1 MTAPSVLYIA
11 SASISDPLIV
21 SQVVRYLEQMQHSL
35 ASCHLITFER
45 DGSED
50 FSTVSEAL
58 LASGI
63 QWHPIKAWKRLRSVG
78 FWFDRHRALACARRI
93 VTAENIGIVHCRSF
107 LAGTLGRKLKSRD
120 VRFLYDMRGFWSL
133 EKRDKGTIRHP
144 LMFNV
149 AQGLEQKL
157 FRDADHIV
165 SLTHSG
171 KRYLLATGVDAPIDV
186 IPTCVDLQRFHP
198 PVPHLDNQCSPRQIP
213 SIDTLNVVSAGTLGA
228 GYLADEMFRFGAL
241 LKTKWQDASFRILT
255 ASNVDQVNHAAENAG
270 LPESCL
276 SVAKVSPD
284 AVPDELTRADVG
296 LCFVM
301 PTEAKVA
308 SCPTKLGE
316 YLACGLPVIAT
327 DGVGDVT
334 DILERN
340 RVGVVLRHD
349 HQSSWPAVVQ
359 KLEMLLQDP
368 ELKSRCRRVAERQFG
383 LAEGAS
389 EYLRIYDEMAGLSQE
404 LQRTA
409 A

>member
-50 FSTVSEAL
+50 LSNVSEEL

-63 QWHPIKAWKRLRSVG
+63 HWHPIKAWKRLRSVG

-93 VTAENIGIVHCRSF
+93 VAEENIGIVHCRSF
-107 LAGTLGRKLKSRD
+107 LAGTLGRKLKGRD
-120 VRFLYDMRGFWSL
+120 VRFLYDMRGLWSL
-133 EKRDKGTIRHP
+133 EKRDKGTIRYP
-144 LMFNV
+144 LMFKV

-171 KRYLLATGVDAPIDV
+171 KRYLLAAGVDAPIDV

-198 PVPHLDNQCSPRQIP
+198 PVPHLDNQCSTDRIQNADI
-213 SIDTLNVVSAGTLGA
+213 LNVVSAGTLGA

-241 LKTKWQDASFRILT
+241 LKTKWQAASFRVLT
-255 ASNVDQVNHAAENAG
+255 ASNVGQVIHAAENAG

-334 DILERN
+334 HILEGN

-349 HQSSWPAVVQ
+349 DQSSWQAVIQ

-368 ELKSRCRRVAERQFG
+368 ELKTRCRRVAERQFG

-389 EYLRIYDEMAGLSQE
+389 EYLRIYAEMVGVPQE